1 MQINN
6 SSKRNEDLI
15 KTASFFSKE
24 NKDYLNESNGN
35 SPKEFRTFG
44 KKKNSNGG
52 DFPVKHSTHL
62 TFGARGKSSTAKFVI
77 KISYCFEYNLNLLR
91 ILRSLKMK
99 MINYLRNF

>member
-15 KTASFFSKE
+15 KTASFFSKDNN

-35 SPKEFRTFG
+35 SPKDFRAFG

-62 TFGARGKSSTAKFVI
+62 TFGAKGKSSTAKFV
-77 KISYCFEYNLNLLR
+77 
-91 ILRSLKMK
+91 
-99 MINYLRNF
+99 